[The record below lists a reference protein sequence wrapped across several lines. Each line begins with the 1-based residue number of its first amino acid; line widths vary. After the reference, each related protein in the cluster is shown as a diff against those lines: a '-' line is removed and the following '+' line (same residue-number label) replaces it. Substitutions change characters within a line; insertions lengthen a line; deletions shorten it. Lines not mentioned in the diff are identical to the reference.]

1 MNKLLSSIFFD
12 PSHPASFSGPQKLY
26 EAAVKQDSSVTLSA
40 MKSWLSGE
48 ETYTF
53 HKPSRKKI
61 KRNRVFVRTIDQQWD
76 DDLMDLTKVAK
87 YNDGYHYILLAID
100 IFSRYVW
107 IVPLR
112 NKSENEVVH
121 ALLKIFMERVPETVR
136 SDKGTEFLGFIQI
149 TLDPSLCDPK

>member
-1 MNKLLSSIFFD
+1 MNKILCSIFFD

-61 KRNRVFVRTIDQQWD
+61 KRNKVFVRTIDQQWD
-76 DDLMDLTKVAK
+76 VDLMDMTKVTK
-87 YNDGYHYILLAID
+87 YSDGYHYILLAID
-100 IFSRYVW
+100 IFSHYV
-107 IVPLR
+107 
-112 NKSENEVVH
+112 
-121 ALLKIFMERVPETVR
+121 
-136 SDKGTEFLGFIQI
+136 
-149 TLDPSLCDPK
+149 